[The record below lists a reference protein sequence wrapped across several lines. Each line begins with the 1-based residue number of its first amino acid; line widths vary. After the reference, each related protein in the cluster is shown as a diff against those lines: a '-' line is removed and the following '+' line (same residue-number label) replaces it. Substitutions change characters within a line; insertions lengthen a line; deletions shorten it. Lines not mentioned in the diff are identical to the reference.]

1 MFLIL
6 RRHVVL
12 MLPVASAD
20 SAPLAT
26 PGPLVTGGGKTF
38 LMCPARLLPPWGSDL
53 TGVLVTNLEA
63 WN

>member
-1 MFLIL
+1 
-6 RRHVVL
+6 

-20 SAPLAT
+20 SAPVAT
-26 PGPLVTGGGKTF
+26 PGPPVTGGGNTF
-38 LMCPARLLPPWGSDL
+38 LMCEARLLPPRGSDL